1 MLLNGIQFRQPST
14 GIKNIGIVGSVTS
27 SQMRLGTTSG
37 PQQPRPGLPPPPTPI
52 SSASQM
58 PGSHVSSFFL
68 LLKAENNLLIGL
80 LGYMG

>member
-27 SQMRLGTTSG
+27 SQMRLGTTG
-37 PQQPRPGLPPPPTPI
+37 
-52 SSASQM
+52 SQ
-58 PGSHVSSFFL
+58 VSSFFL